1 MHLPA
6 EKGDVTGW
14 TRDNAR
20 MNVFEAVV
28 ASRSSNAAQ
37 IVVSSS
43 GRWDAHFWAS
53 AQTTDDGL
61 LMKKHFTHLNVPV
74 GYHVTSEKGV
84 IFDGESKIE
93 TEMQLILIARVSVM

>member
-28 ASRSSNAAQ
+28 ASRSSYAAQ

-43 GRWDAHFWAS
+43 SR
-53 AQTTDDGL
+53 
-61 LMKKHFTHLNVPV
+61 
-74 GYHVTSEKGV
+74 
-84 IFDGESKIE
+84 
-93 TEMQLILIARVSVM
+93 